1 MDTELDTESGL
12 TSDHTT
18 VKKKY
23 SSLCTS
29 SHYHPKNEI
38 IQELNLTSSCPT
50 ISSYLTLPATISE
63 ARVLAFNGVTH
74 PGMNMVGNSLKAHR
88 ASNEAIIFLYGIT
101 GSGKSSTLNHL
112 FDKDLLDTSDN
123 KSCTK
128 DAVEYVVTMTS
139 KKCKIT
145 NLEIGF
151 IDVPGWGDTD
161 GNIQDA
167 VNLNTISKFTQ
178 QHPHLS
184 SKYLSTFPNIV
195 LIVLSAVDKRLGG
208 EKSNCAHMLKA
219 VSKLRIV
226 DKNHRNVV
234 FVLTHAN
241 AIPKGRYKET
251 KITKTNEV
259 QALSRQYLGVPSPVV
274 WIENDI
280 KGNLLDQEGDW
291 TLLYDKERQPYNLFQ
306 AMISLMKENKD
317 DIGREAVRI
326 YFSSGKFPINVKMKR
341 KVAGRIAKCNANEEV
356 ELNDQEMNWHNVLM
370 KELSQLVT
378 TEITRKLRDYTEHH
392 KNVIRYQEMIP
403 LLFYLQEA
411 RFKKLSE
418 LESKTLQEIE
428 NDLRPF
434 LLSKTDK
441 FILFEVFKVQ
451 RSSFEEIVRVIG
463 CGYNMENN
471 KISTGKVFNLNS
483 LDTDFDYNFGVYIP
497 RGVELIPIQ
506 CTVISCEE
514 ASCTELT
521 TCLDNKVIS
530 FDIIHKVCIFST
542 NKDFT
547 KVKHSEE
554 FLKSIQ
560 ELPTIAVENNQVN
573 TEYEDFFKKYGQWE
587 IQSMIGSGRISG
599 NLTLN
604 AASNPLTTEKQIRAA
619 IEQQVSMIKE
629 EIMFEDSMIEQIIGL
644 DKEPLVFAGGDPG
657 YYCPDFQTM
666 TLEKWNA
673 WVQSIIENP
682 IFCPEDFILSPIYNT
697 VEKIDSAKGV
707 ELQKAYNALY
717 SYKKPELKIQPRNK
731 YIRQSITPGSLYF
744 ADIDQGDNVDTSIV
758 DMGSHNGVLTRDEAS
773 KKEEIGEITS
783 CFPGNA
789 TVVLRGGERVRMD
802 ELKIGDYVLSIHPT
816 TYRPVYSKVYLW
828 AHRDPHITATFLHIT
843 HPHGHLHISA
853 NHLILTGDNN
863 TLVPAHQL
871 RVGDSIHLLYEQNND
886 NNNNNNDNKK
896 EREDSHTLIS
906 VNVLHIHTCTQLGY
920 YTPFTM
926 NGCIVVDGIA
936 ASVFSLPNGSIKD
949 ANLFQS
955 IGHTLFYPIRLLE
968 QIGLGVNS
976 EKYMNESTKI
986 HRYAQFLH
994 DSYEVLTPLNNL
1006 FSK

>member
-1 MDTELDTESGL
+1 MDADSGL

-18 VKKKY
+18 IRRK
-23 SSLCTS
+23 SSTLYTS
-29 SHYHPKNEI
+29 SYQHIKTEI
-38 IQELNLTSSCPT
+38 IQETDLTASCPT
-50 ISSYLTLPATISE
+50 NISYLALPATLSE

-74 PGMNMVGNSLKAHR
+74 PGMNMVGNSLRAHR
-88 ASNEAIIFLYGIT
+88 ASNEAIIFLYGVT

-112 FDKDLLDTSDN
+112 FDKDLLETSDN

-128 DAVEYVVTMTS
+128 DAVEYVVTLTS

-195 LIVLSAVDKRLGG
+195 LIVVSAVDKRLGG
-208 EKSNCAHMLKA
+208 EKSNCSHMLKSL
-219 VSKLRIV
+219 SKLRIV
-226 DKNHRNVV
+226 DRVHRNVV

-241 AIPKGRYKET
+241 AIPKGRYKDT
-251 KITKTNEV
+251 KFTKTKEI
-259 QALSRQYLGVPSPVV
+259 QMLSRQYLGVSAPVV

-280 KGNLLDQEGDW
+280 KGNVLDEEGDW

-306 AMISLMKENKD
+306 AMISLMKENQD

-326 YFSSGKFPINVKMKR
+326 YFSSGTFPLDVKVKM
-341 KVAGRIAKCNANEEV
+341 KVAGRIVKCNTNQEV
-356 ELNDQEMNWHNVLM
+356 DLSDQELNWHKRLM
-370 KELSQLVT
+370 KELSLLVV
-378 TEITRKLRDYTEHH
+378 TEITQKLRDYTELH
-392 KNVIRYQEMIP
+392 KDVIRYQEMTP
-403 LLFYLQEA
+403 LLLYLQEA
-411 RFKKLSE
+411 KFTKLFE
-418 LESKTLQEIE
+418 LESNTLQEIE
-428 NDLRPF
+428 NKLRPF

-441 FILFEVFKVQ
+441 YILFEVFKVQ
-451 RSSFEEIVRVIG
+451 RSSYEEIVRVIG

-471 KISTGKVFNLNS
+471 KISTAKIFDLNS

-506 CTVISCEE
+506 CTVTSCGE
-514 ASCTELT
+514 ASYTDLT
-521 TCLDNKVIS
+521 TCLDSRVIS
-530 FDIIHKVCIFST
+530 FDIIHKVCIFNT
-542 NKDFT
+542 NKHFT
-547 KVKHSEE
+547 KVKHSEG
-554 FLKSIQ
+554 FLKSIK
-560 ELPTIAVENNQVN
+560 ELPTIAVENKQVIA
-573 TEYEDFFKKYGQWE
+573 EYEDFFKKYGQWE

-599 NLTLN
+599 NVTLN
-604 AASNPLTTEKQIRAA
+604 AASNPLTTEKQIRAV
-619 IEQQVSMIKE
+619 IEQQISMIKE
-629 EIMFEDSMIEQIIGL
+629 EIMLQDRMFEEIIGL
-644 DKEPLVFAGGDPG
+644 DREPLIFAGGDPG
-657 YYCPDFQTM
+657 HYCPDFQTM

-673 WVQSIIENP
+673 WEQSIIEKP

-697 VEKIDSAKGV
+697 VGKIDSAKGV
-707 ELQKAYNALY
+707 ELQKAYDALY
-717 SYKKPELKIQPRNK
+717 SNTKPKHTIQDRSK
-731 YIRQSITPGSLYF
+731 FIRQSIRPGSRYF
-744 ADIDQGDNVDTSIV
+744 ADIDQGDSPDTSIV
-758 DMGSHNGVLTRDEAS
+758 DMGGHHGVMTRKEAS
-773 KKEEIGEITS
+773 EIEEIEEVKS

-816 TYRPVYSKVYLW
+816 THKPVYSKVYLW

-843 HPHGHLHISA
+843 HTHGHLHISA

-863 TLVPAHQL
+863 TPVPAHHL
-871 RVGDSIHLLYEQNND
+871 TVGDSIHFLSSEQNNDEND
-886 NNNNNNDNKK
+886 NNNNKKKK
-896 EREDSHTLIS
+896 EKERGDSHTLIS
-906 VNVLHIHTCTQLGY
+906 VHVLHIHTCTQLGY

-926 NGCIVVDGIA
+926 NSYIVVDGIA
-936 ASVFSLPNGSIKD
+936 ASVFSLPDGSIKNVD
-949 ANLFQS
+949 LFQS

-968 QIGLGVNS
+968 QIGLGVNT
-976 EKYMNESTKI
+976 EKYMKKSTQI

-994 DSYEVLTPLNNL
+994 DSYQAFKPLNNV
-1006 FSK
+1006 F